1 MRSRWLMS
9 AQRVATEPRPHESRP
24 GGWIPVSTE
33 LFQRFDFHLLRCLMR
48 KSYLVRVFAIS
59 VAMFV
64 QGALTLNAQVNPKPD
79 VIVVD
84 PNAPSHPFP
93 HFWEKMFGSGRAVLS
108 LRDGYRR
115 DLREVKQAT
124 DFEYL
129 RFHAI
134 LHDEVGVYDE
144 DSQGRP
150 VYNFSYV
157 DQIYDGLL
165 ANGVKPFV
173 ELSFMPQKL
182 AAHNILHSFWY
193 KPNISP
199 PKDWVKWDD
208 LIATFTKHLVD
219 RYGIDEVAQWYFEV
233 WNEPNLDFWGG
244 EPKQAS
250 YWELYDHS
258 ARAIKNVNPRLRVGG
273 PATAQAAWVDVF
285 IKHCAENKVPVDFVS
300 THVYGNDRAQDI
312 FGTDED
318 IPRDKMACR
327 AVKKVHNQIEASGMP
342 HLPLIWSE
350 FNASYKNEPEVTDST
365 YMGPWLA
372 DTIRQCDGL
381 VSSMSY
387 WTFSDVFEEQGV
399 VKTPFYGGY
408 GLIAAG
414 GMPKPAY
421 NAFKLLH
428 KLGDQRIEINSD
440 SALLTR
446 KDDGTL
452 ALAIWNYAPPGETG
466 LAKTITLHFEKTK
479 QYSAT
484 ISRLDHEH
492 GDFHSVYGKMST
504 PRYPTLSQIEELRRA
519 SELPEPET
527 RTLKGNELSLTV
539 PEHGLVLIELK

>member
-1 MRSRWLMS
+1 MRSQSLTS
-9 AQRVATEPRPHESRP
+9 AQRVVTARPHEFSP
-24 GGWIPVSTE
+24 DGWIPVSIE
-33 LFQRFDFHLLRCLMR
+33 LSSRFDFHLLRCLMR
-48 KSYLVRVFAIS
+48 KSYLVRTFAIF
-59 VAMFV
+59 VVMFA
-64 QGALTLNAQVNPKPD
+64 QGALTLKAQVNPKPV

-84 PNAPSHPFP
+84 ANAPSHPFP

-108 LRDGYRR
+108 LRDSYRR
-115 DLREVKQAT
+115 DLREVKEAT

-182 AAHNILHSFWY
+182 AAHDILHSFWY
-193 KPNISP
+193 KPNVSP
-199 PKDWVKWDD
+199 PKDSVKWED
-208 LIATFTKHLVD
+208 LIAAFTKHLVD

-233 WNEPNLDFWGG
+233 WNEPNLDFWAG

-258 ARAIKNVNPRLRVGG
+258 ARAIKSVNPRLRVGG
-273 PATAQAAWVDVF
+273 PATAQAAWVDAF
-285 IKHCAENKVPVDFVS
+285 IKHSAENKVPVDFVS
-300 THVYGNDRAQDI
+300 THVYGNDRAQDV

-327 AVKKVHNQIEASGMP
+327 AVKKVHNQIEASEMP

-381 VSSMSY
+381 VNSMSY

-408 GLIAAG
+408 GLIATG
-414 GMPKPAY
+414 GIPKPAY

-446 KDDGTL
+446 GNDGTL
-452 ALAIWNYAPPGETG
+452 ALAIWNYAPPGEKG
-466 LAKTITLHFEKTK
+466 LARTITLHFENTK
-479 QYSAT
+479 RKSAT
-484 ISRLDHEH
+484 VARLDHEH
-492 GDFHSVYGKMST
+492 GDFHSVYEKMGS
-504 PRYPTLSQIEELRRA
+504 PRYPTPSQIQELRRA
-519 SELPEPET
+519 SALPEPET
-527 RTLKGNELSLTV
+527 LKLKGDELSLTL
-539 PEHGLVLIELK
+539 PAHGLVLIELK

>member
-1 MRSRWLMS
+1 MS
-9 AQRVATEPRPHESRP
+9 AQCVATEPRRHESNP

-48 KSYLVRVFAIS
+48 KSYLVRIVAIF
-59 VAMFV
+59 VAMFA
-64 QGALTLNAQVNPKPD
+64 QGVLTLNAQFSPKPD

-84 PNAPSHPFP
+84 ANAPSHPLP

-108 LRDGYRR
+108 LRDSYRR

-134 LHDEVGVYDE
+134 FHDEVGVYDE

-199 PKDWVKWDD
+199 PKDWGKWDD
-208 LIATFTKHLVD
+208 LIAAFTKHLVD

-233 WNEPNLDFWGG
+233 WNEPNLDFWAG

-258 ARAIKNVNPRLRVGG
+258 ARAIKSVNPRLRVGG
-273 PATAQAAWVDVF
+273 PATAQAAWVDAF
-285 IKHCAENKVPVDFVS
+285 IKHCAENKIPVDFVS
-300 THVYGNDRAQDI
+300 THVYGNDRAQDV

-327 AVKKVHNQIEASGMP
+327 AVKKVHNQIEASEMP

-372 DTIRQCDGL
+372 DSIRQCDGL

-408 GLIAAG
+408 GLIAVG
-414 GMPKPAY
+414 GIPKPAY

-428 KLGDQRIEINSD
+428 QLGDQRIELNSD

-446 KDDGTL
+446 RSDGTL
-452 ALAIWNYAPPGETG
+452 VLAIWNYAPPGEKG
-466 LAKTITLHFEKTK
+466 LAKTITLRFENTK
-479 QYSAT
+479 QQAAT

-504 PRYPTLSQIEELRRA
+504 PRYPTLSQIQELRRA

-527 RTLKGNELSLTV
+527 IELKANKLTLPL
-539 PEHGLVLIELK
+539 PAHGLVLIELK

>member
-1 MRSRWLMS
+1 
-9 AQRVATEPRPHESRP
+9 
-24 GGWIPVSTE
+24 
-33 LFQRFDFHLLRCLMR
+33 MR
-48 KSYLVRVFAIS
+48 KSYLAPIFAIF
-59 VAMFV
+59 VAMFA
-64 QGALTLNAQVNPKPD
+64 QGALTLKAQVNPKPD

-84 PNAPSHPFP
+84 ANAPSHPFP

-108 LRDGYRR
+108 LRDSYRR
-115 DLREVKQAT
+115 DLREVKEAT

-134 LHDEVGVYDE
+134 LHDEVGLYDE

-208 LIATFTKHLVD
+208 LIAAFTKHLVD

-233 WNEPNLDFWGG
+233 WNEPNLDFWAG

-258 ARAIKNVNPRLRVGG
+258 ARAIKSVNPRLRVGG
-273 PATAQAAWVDVF
+273 PATAQAAWVDAF
-285 IKHCAENKVPVDFVS
+285 IKHCAENKIPVDFVS
-300 THVYGNDRAQDI
+300 THVYGNDRAQDV

-327 AVKKVHNQIEASGMP
+327 AVKKVHNQIEASEMP

-372 DTIRQCDGL
+372 DSIRQCDGL

-408 GLIAAG
+408 GLIAVG
-414 GMPKPAY
+414 GIPKPAY

-428 KLGDQRIEINSD
+428 KLGDQRIELNSD

-446 KDDGTL
+446 RNDGTL
-452 ALAIWNYAPPGETG
+452 VLAIWNYAPPGEKG
-466 LAKTITLHFEKTK
+466 LAKTITLRFENTK
-479 QYSAT
+479 QQVAT

-504 PRYPTLSQIEELRRA
+504 PRYPTLSQIQELRRA

-527 RTLKGNELSLTV
+527 IELKANQLTLTL
-539 PEHGLVLIELK
+539 PAHGLVLIELK